1 MSTQLLVFLVLMLCI
16 NDTLAV
22 DKSKFRTC
30 DTASFCKRNRDLNK
44 NLSFSLVPETI
55 STTKAGLAAEVLRSD
70 MVVFSL
76 ELTIYENNILRLKMN
91 EKSPLKPR
99 YEVPDVLLPLRTAQS
114 TYKDHKLSFGTS
126 NTFTAVINESPLR
139 LDVYVGEDNVISFND
154 RNLLHFEEL
163 RERQVNGEDNQE
175 QQGAWEESFGTHKDS
190 KPRGPESVGVDF
202 TFVGASAVYGIP
214 EHASSFALKATREQN
229 GNTLL
234 DPYRLYNLD
243 VFEYE
248 LDSTMSL
255 YGSVPLML
263 ALTSKG
269 VSSGIFWL
277 NAAETFVDIVY
288 GDTNRQSHWISESGI
303 IDVFFLLGPKPY
315 DLFKQYA
322 SLTGTT
328 PLPQLFSIAYH
339 QCKWNYKDEAEVK
352 QINDGFDEHNI
363 PMDVIW
369 LDIEHTDSKKYFTWD
384 PIHFPTPQK
393 MLEQIEAK
401 GRKMV
406 TIIDPH
412 IKKDDGYHIYKEA
425 KEKGLFIKDSHS
437 QDYEGWCWPGA
448 SYYLDFTRREVREWW
463 AQKFSYENYQGSTPA
478 LYTWNDMNE
487 PSVFNGPEVSMHKD
501 ALHGA
506 DSNTWEHRH
515 LHNLY
520 GFYYHWASSE
530 GLRLRNA
537 DLNDRPF
544 VLSRSFFAGSQ
555 RSAAV
560 WTGDNAAQWSHLAVA
575 NPMLLSLGV
584 AGITFSGADVGGFFG
599 NPDGE
604 LVARWYQAGAFYPF
618 FRAHA
623 HIDAKRRE
631 PWLLGEPYLSVIR
644 DAIRVRYS
652 LLPYWYT
659 VFYQHH
665 ETGLPVLRP
674 IWVEYPNDPKTAQ
687 IEDQF
692 LIGKDLL
699 VKPVTAADQ
708 HRTKVFLPSEDV
720 WYDYETG
727 KVHGGPPYHTID
739 TPLTKIPIFQ
749 RGGSILVRKDRPRRA
764 TTQMANDPY
773 TLVVALS
780 QNGTASGELY
790 VDDGKSFDYQT
801 KGAYLHRLIRFKGN
815 ELSSVSIGEGTLNL
829 ATSIERII
837 VLGIKG
843 PQKVVLIEKGKDE
856 RELEFQHSSDVVSKV
871 VIRKPDIGISNDW
884 TIMFRVPSGWF

>member
-1 MSTQLLVFLVLMLCI
+1 
-16 NDTLAV
+16 
-22 DKSKFRTC
+22 
-30 DTASFCKRNRDLNK
+30 
-44 NLSFSLVPETI
+44 
-55 STTKAGLAAEVLRSD
+55 
-70 MVVFSL
+70 
-76 ELTIYENNILRLKMN
+76 
-91 EKSPLKPR
+91 
-99 YEVPDVLLPLRTAQS
+99 
-114 TYKDHKLSFGTS
+114 
-126 NTFTAVINESPLR
+126 
-139 LDVYVGEDNVISFND
+139 
-154 RNLLHFEEL
+154 
-163 RERQVNGEDNQE
+163 
-175 QQGAWEESFGTHKDS
+175 
-190 KPRGPESVGVDF
+190 
-202 TFVGASAVYGIP
+202 
-214 EHASSFALKATREQN
+214 
-229 GNTLL
+229 
-234 DPYRLYNLD
+234 
-243 VFEYE
+243 
-248 LDSTMSL
+248 
-255 YGSVPLML
+255 
-263 ALTSKG
+263 
-269 VSSGIFWL
+269 
-277 NAAETFVDIVY
+277 
-288 GDTNRQSHWISESGI
+288 
-303 IDVFFLLGPKPY
+303 
-315 DLFKQYA
+315 
-322 SLTGTT
+322 
-328 PLPQLFSIAYH
+328 
-339 QCKWNYKDEAEVK
+339 
-352 QINDGFDEHNI
+352 
-363 PMDVIW
+363 
-369 LDIEHTDSKKYFTWD
+369 
-384 PIHFPTPQK
+384 
-393 MLEQIEAK
+393 
-401 GRKMV
+401 
-406 TIIDPH
+406 
-412 IKKDDGYHIYKEA
+412 
-425 KEKGLFIKDSHS
+425 
-437 QDYEGWCWPGA
+437 
-448 SYYLDFTRREVREWW
+448 
-463 AQKFSYENYQGSTPA
+463 
-478 LYTWNDMNE
+478 
-487 PSVFNGPEVSMHKD
+487 
-501 ALHGA
+501 
-506 DSNTWEHRH
+506 
-515 LHNLY
+515 
-520 GFYYHWASSE
+520 
-530 GLRLRNA
+530 
-537 DLNDRPF
+537 
-544 VLSRSFFAGSQ
+544 
-555 RSAAV
+555 V